1 MYIFGVGI
9 GVLYIFMYLNGY
21 ISSTHYPTNKTKTK
35 KKKNL
40 FSSRKKPKKKKKKKM
55 SLIR

>member
-40 FSSRKKPKKKKKKKM
+40 FSSRKKPKKKKKKK
-55 SLIR
+55 

>member
-35 KKKNL
+35 KKKSL
-40 FSSRKKPKKKKKKKM
+40 LIPQEAKKKKKKKM